1 MPGNGRTHF
10 LSHGGKYYGN
20 GSTAQHVRNE
30 CEQKFRCYN
39 RNAGKIIREVQVTRL
54 TVQQM
59 MQQDFLF
66 LRR

>member
-39 RNAGKIIREVQVTRL
+39 RNAGKIIREVIFRL
-54 TVQQM
+54 
-59 MQQDFLF
+59 QD
-66 LRR
+66 

>member
-39 RNAGKIIREVQVTRL
+39 RNAGKIIREVIFRL
-54 TVQQM
+54 
-59 MQQDFLF
+59 QDQPCS
-66 LRR
+66 R